1 MAAGLTVMGDF
12 LAVSDARS
20 CVIELRAAGFDE
32 DRVGFYAGP
41 RWATVTVLPG
51 ARIAEAELIL
61 RRRGARPP
69 RRRFTSA
76 LRQAVRRFFQLR

>member
-1 MAAGLTVMGDF
+1 MAAGMTLVGDF
-12 LAVSDARS
+12 QAVSDARS
-20 CVIELRAAGFDE
+20 CVIELRGAGFDE

-51 ARIAEAELIL
+51 TRVAEAELIL

-69 RRRFTSA
+69 GRRWVAA
-76 LRQAVRRFFQLR
+76 LRRAMDRFFRLR